1 MSTYTNLKRGFLSG
15 GGGGWGGV
23 LSYTRII
30 YLGGSYMVPG
40 YSLSCV
46 LSNLQ
51 YNVKLPRFGIKAAV
65 CVLLLALSGI
75 MVILI
80 IEIVVDIGPDR
91 VDPGRLDPHSQ

>member
-1 MSTYTNLKRGFLSG
+1 
-15 GGGGWGGV
+15 
-23 LSYTRII
+23 
-30 YLGGSYMVPG
+30 MVPG
-40 YSLSCV
+40 CSLSCV
-46 LSNLQ
+46 LSTLQ

-75 MVILI
+75 MVLLI